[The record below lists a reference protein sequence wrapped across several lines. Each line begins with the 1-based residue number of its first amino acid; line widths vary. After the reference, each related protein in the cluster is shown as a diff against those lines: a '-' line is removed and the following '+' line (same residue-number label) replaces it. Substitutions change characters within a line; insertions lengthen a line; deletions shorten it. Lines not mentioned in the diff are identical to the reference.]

1 MKKIIRTIG
10 LTLALTLGFTSI
22 GSAAFAE
29 PAHAYSS
36 WYTET
41 IRCDW
46 IDTYY
51 VVDYNWWEETFQGK
65 RDYRIYISSRYQYN
79 YYCHA
84 TWGF

>member
-1 MKKIIRTIG
+1 MKTVYKVLATI
-10 LTLALTLGFTSI
+10 ALTLGLSFG
-22 GSAAFAE
+22 GSAAFAQ

-41 IRCDW
+41 ISCDW
-46 IDTYY
+46 IHTYY

-79 YYCHA
+79 WACHA